1 MKDEKD
7 EEILKKAKKRFL
19 GLQNKESDIRKQ
31 ALRDMEFVY
40 DVGQGQWDEQDRK
53 NREEEGR
60 PCFTA
65 NKLRKFVAN
74 IANAERQNRM
84 VSNVV
89 PVDDKADITTAR
101 ILQAIVQNIEY
112 QSSADTVY
120 ALGGEHALACGFGHW
135 RVLTRYID
143 DTFDQEIYIEAI
155 ENPFAV
161 YMDGKGEY
169 CFVREQITKE
179 DFEEKYPDA
188 IPEDWEPKD
197 LGVEDKE
204 WWGEGRAIYVAE
216 YFVKEYERQTKVQ
229 VQYLDEA
236 GQVGQEEH
244 ILDKK
249 TTRQTLEDAGG
260 FIINE
265 RKIKTSRVMWYKM
278 TASQILEKREWLGK
292 DIPVVAVY
300 GDKVNVGGKE
310 YKRSIIRDAV
320 DSQKMYNYSLTA
332 GIETVALQPKIPYIV
347 SSEQIMDDSNIK
359 KMWDNASKKPYP
371 YLPYKYLPNVLPP
384 QRQNPPQID
393 SGSMALIGIAD
404 VNIKDTS
411 GMYEP
416 SFGQPSNERSGK
428 ALMARQAQ
436 AEQTMFLFP
445 DNLRR
450 AIVITGRILI
460 DLIPRIYHPG
470 QIVRIRG
477 ENGEEDAIQIGA
489 TNAETGQQLNLE
501 IGRYDVRADTRIYST
516 RRQEAVDFFTQ
527 LLQYAGQFA
536 PVLIPLMLKYVDVE
550 GAEEARKKI
559 ESQLSGPGENI
570 ETLAPPGTPL
580 VTSEGRIQ

>member
-7 EEILKKAKKRFL
+7 EEILKKAKKWFL
-19 GLQNKESDIRKQ
+19 GLQNKESETRKQ

-53 NREEEGR
+53 IREEKGR

-74 IANAERQNRM
+74 VANAERQNRM

-89 PVDDKADITTAR
+89 PVDDRADIATAK
-101 ILQAIVQNIEY
+101 ILQEIIQNIEY
-112 QSSADTVY
+112 QSSADAVY
-120 ALGGEHALACGFGHW
+120 ALGGEHALACGFGYW

-161 YMDGKGEY
+161 YMNGKGEY
-169 CFVREQITKE
+169 CFVREQVTKE

-188 IPEDWEPKD
+188 TPEDWEPKD

-204 WWGEGRAIYVAE
+204 WYGEDRAIYVAE

-229 VQYLDEA
+229 VQYLDET
-236 GQVGQEEH
+236 GQVRQEEH
-244 ILDKK
+244 ILGGEK
-249 TTRQTLEDAGG
+249 TRQMLEDAGG
-260 FIINE
+260 LIVNKREF
-265 RKIKTSRVMWYKM
+265 KTPRVMWYKM
-278 TASQILEKREWLGK
+278 TASQILEKREWLGR
-292 DIPVVAVY
+292 DIPIVAVY

-310 YKRSIIRDAV
+310 YKRSSIRDAV

-332 GIETVALQPKIPYIV
+332 GIETVALQPKVPYIA
-347 SSEQIMDDSNIK
+347 SNEQIMDDPNIK
-359 KMWDNASKKPYP
+359 KMWDNASKESYP
-371 YLPYKYLPNVLPP
+371 YLPYKYLPNVPPP
-384 QRQNPPQID
+384 QRQSPPQID
-393 SGSMALIGIAD
+393 SGSMALLGIAND
-404 VNIKDTS
+404 NIKDTS

-450 AIVITGRILI
+450 AIIITGRILI

-477 ENGEEDAIQIGA
+477 ENGEEAVIQIGA

-550 GAEEARKKI
+550 GADEARKKI
-559 ESQLSGPGENI
+559 ESQLSVPGENI
-570 ETLAPPGTPL
+570 GTLASPDTLP
-580 VTSEGRIQ
+580 VTSEGRTQ